1 MSKPIYLHIFD
12 RELRTVSNAQFTD
25 DFVVRVVL
33 TAVLLCDSCYAAN
46 SNLAESKSEYP
57 MAVKMVYEL
66 EKAGLVK
73 VLTTSESNEE
83 FIEAR
88 HRLYYKVSE
97 RYPMYFNIK
106 EIFFPSQ
113 PLILRNSTTE
123 ELQSKLLSSLCKS
136 VPTPLAPKVTEVTKA
151 IKNRDENAITVGVLG
166 KMITLSPIETHH
178 LGVLISENYNKRY
191 LDAMN
196 GCLIKGLPY
205 ISHFDQYSSEK
216 FYYELYAPVLD
227 MAYTRFV
234 LQETDTSKQMQMLVT
249 IKEDPNHRYFTEILY
264 SLNCALLEQ
273 YGDNKRTEVA
283 KLVNS
288 EVGQAM
294 KQLQRCAPQQVLE
307 TLLASI
313 EKMKQQFKIN
323 FNIAM
328 EQQIKKI
335 LYIVAT
341 DTEFQKVIEF
351 YKDKGVTLRHLDF
364 KENIYWDLGMVG
376 KNHVYLT
383 KSGMGAKRPD
393 GAILTINQAAA
404 ELSPD
409 YMIMIGI
416 AFGMKEDLEHQNNPK
431 AQKIGDILVSTEIED
446 YGTCKVTDNGII
458 ERGSKIPADPALV
471 KRFTQAVALWT
482 GAKIHP
488 GLIITNDKLVNR
500 LDFVKGLQE
509 RFKDA
514 IGGEMEGCGFL
525 ANYKNPWILVK
536 AICDFG
542 HDKGDEHQLDAAMNA
557 IRYVD
562 FVVREFSFL

>member
-12 RELRTVSNAQFTD
+12 RELRTVSNARYKD
-25 DFVVRVVL
+25 DYVTRIVL
-33 TAVLLCDSCYAAN
+33 TAVLLGDSCYAVN
-46 SNLAESKSEYP
+46 SNLAESKSDFP
-57 MAVKMVYEL
+57 QSVKLVYEL
-66 EKAGLVK
+66 EKTGLVK
-73 VLTTSESNEE
+73 VLTTTDNSAE
-83 FIEAR
+83 FIEGR
-88 HRLYYKVSE
+88 QRLYHKVPE
-97 RYPMYFNIK
+97 RYPMYFDIK
-106 EIFFPSQ
+106 ELFFPSQ
-113 PLILRNSTTE
+113 PLVLRNSTTE
-123 ELQSKLLSSLCKS
+123 ELQSNLLGSLRKS
-136 VPTPLAPKVTEVTKA
+136 VPTPLAPKVTDVTNA

-166 KMITLSPIETHH
+166 KMTPLNPIETHH

-191 LDAMN
+191 LDAMD

-205 ISHFDQYSSEK
+205 ISRFDQYSPEK
-216 FYYELYAPVLD
+216 FYYDLYSPVLNN
-227 MAYTRFV
+227 AYIRFLV
-234 LQETDTSKQMQMLVT
+234 QESDIEKLVQMIVA
-249 IKEDPNHRYFTEILY
+249 IKENPNHRCFTELLY
-264 SLNCALLEQ
+264 SMNGSLLDQ
-273 YGDNKRTEVA
+273 YGEDNRIMVVKMM
-283 KLVNS
+283 NS
-288 EVGQAM
+288 KVGLAM
-294 KQLQRCAPQQVLE
+294 KELQQCNPQQVLE
-307 TLLASI
+307 TLLACI
-313 EKMKQQFKIN
+313 DRMKQKQSIN
-323 FNIAM
+323 LNIEM

-341 DTEFQKVIEF
+341 DTEFQKVVEF

-393 GAILTINQAAA
+393 GAILTISQAAA
-404 ELSPD
+404 ELTPD

-416 AFGMKEDLEHQNNPK
+416 AFGMKEDRENPDNPK

-446 YGTCKVTDNGII
+446 YGTCKITEWGII

-482 GAKIHP
+482 GAKVRP
-488 GLIITNDKLVNR
+488 GLIITNDKLVNK
-500 LDFVKGLQE
+500 LEFVQGLQE

-542 HDKGDEHQLDAAMNA
+542 HDKGDEHQVDAAMNA

-562 FVVREFSFL
+562 FVVREFAY